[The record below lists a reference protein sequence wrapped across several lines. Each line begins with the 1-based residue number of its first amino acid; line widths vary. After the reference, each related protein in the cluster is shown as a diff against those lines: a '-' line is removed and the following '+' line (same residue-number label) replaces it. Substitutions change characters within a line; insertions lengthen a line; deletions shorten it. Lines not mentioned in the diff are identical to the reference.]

1 LLTSAEKKLVAGT
14 SALVLASFDG
24 TFPGGNFVGATGLA
38 PYHDTEDAVPAEV
51 KTEVEGVIAGLLD
64 GSLETGVVK

>member
-1 LLTSAEKKLVAGT
+1 
-14 SALVLASFDG
+14 VLASFDG

-51 KTEVEGVIAGLLD
+51 KAEVEEVIAGLVD
-64 GSLETGVVK
+64 GSVDTGVVK